1 MTRRLLAATVL
12 AMLVAGIALTGLLLL
27 IAAIVARG
35 FLRKVARE
43 SEAKRRAE
51 FALPPDVAAAAAET
65 ASAGKVDESVP
76 FSERE
81 TEVT

>member
-1 MTRRLLAATVL
+1 
-12 AMLVAGIALTGLLLL
+12 MLVAGIALTGLLLL
-27 IAAIVARG
+27 IAAIAVRG
-35 FLRKVARE
+35 FLRKVARQ

-51 FALPPDVAAAAAET
+51 LALPPDVAAAGE
-65 ASAGKVDESVP
+65 VDESVP